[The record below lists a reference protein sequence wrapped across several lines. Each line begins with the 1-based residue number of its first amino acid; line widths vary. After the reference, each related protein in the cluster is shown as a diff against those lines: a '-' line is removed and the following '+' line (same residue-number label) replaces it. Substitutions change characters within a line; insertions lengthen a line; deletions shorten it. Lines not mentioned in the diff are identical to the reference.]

1 MHRTQNL
8 RVILLLLFVL
18 GAAACERRQHLVQ
31 QHLLEFGTL
40 IEITLIARDLT
51 HAERLLAGIEDRLRL
66 YRRYWHAWEDSELY
80 RFNRQ
85 LRERG
90 VAEIPAS
97 LQPLPEL
104 SRDYHRKSG
113 GLFDPALGLLIAA
126 SGFHGGTADAELAA
140 ALRTDLPSIS
150 DLEIDGNRARS
161 NHPQLQL
168 DLGGIAKGYA
178 IGQIAAYLEQ
188 NGIDDYIVNAGGD
201 MQIAGNR
208 FGRPWRIGIQNP
220 FAPGVMAS
228 IEIEGSYSLFTSGNY
243 QRRYRRGARTIHH
256 IVDPRSGESS
266 RGQSSATVLTR
277 DPVLA
282 DVAATVLM
290 IDGLRKPA
298 DLALSLGIED
308 FLIVGES
315 RELLASRSF
324 AGKLE
329 IRVPWQLQIVN

>member
-1 MHRTQNL
+1 MHRTQNF
-8 RVILLLLFVL
+8 RVILLLLLVF

-51 HAERLLAGIEDRLRL
+51 HAESLLAEIESRLRL
-66 YRRYWHAWEDSELY
+66 YRSYWHAWEDSELY
-80 RFNRQ
+80 RFNQQ

-90 VAEIPAS
+90 VAEIPES
-97 LQPLPEL
+97 LETLLEL
-104 SRDYHRKSG
+104 SRDYHDKSG
-113 GLFDPALGLLIAA
+113 GLFDPALGLLVAA
-126 SGFHGGTADAELAA
+126 SGFHGESADAELAA
-140 ALRTDLPSIS
+140 SLRADLPSIN
-150 DLEIDGNRARS
+150 DLQIDGKRARS
-161 NHPQLQL
+161 KHPWLQL

-178 IGQIAAYLEQ
+178 IGLIAAYLEQ
-188 NGIDDYIVNAGGD
+188 NGIDNYIVNAGGD

-220 FAPGVMAS
+220 FAPGIMAS
-228 IEIEGSYSLFTSGNY
+228 VEIDGSYSLFTSGNY
-243 QRRYRRGARTIHH
+243 QRRYRRGADTVHH

-290 IDGLRKPA
+290 IDGMRNSG

-308 FLIVGES
+308 FLVVSES

-324 AGKLE
+324 AAK
-329 IRVPWQLQIVN
+329 IDINVPWQLQIVN

>member
-1 MHRTQNL
+1 MHRTKNFRL
-8 RVILLLLFVL
+8 VVLLLILL

-31 QHLLEFGTL
+31 QHLFEFGTL
-40 IEITLIARDLT
+40 IEITLIASDLSQ
-51 HAERLLAGIEDRLRL
+51 AERLLAEIEERLRL
-66 YRRYWHAWEDSELY
+66 YRGYWHAWEDSELY

-85 LRERG
+85 LSERG
-90 VAEIPAS
+90 VAEIPES
-97 LQPLPEL
+97 LVPLLEL
-104 SRDYHRKSG
+104 SREYHAKSG
-113 GLFDPALGLLIAA
+113 GLFDPALGLLVAA
-126 SGFHGGTADAELAA
+126 SGFHGEAADAELAA
-140 ALRTDLPSIS
+140 SLRADLPSIT
-150 DLEIDGNRARS
+150 DLEIDGKRARS
-161 NHPQLQL
+161 HHPRLQL

-178 IGQIAAYLEQ
+178 VGLIAAYLEQ
-188 NGIDDYIVNAGGD
+188 NGIDDFIVNAGGD
-201 MQIAGNR
+201 MQIAGDR

-220 FAPGVMAS
+220 FAPGIMAS

-243 QRRYRRGARTIHH
+243 QRRYRRGEDTIHH

-290 IDGLRKPA
+290 IDGLRNSG

-308 FLIVGES
+308 FLVVGES

-324 AGKLE
+324 AGKIE
-329 IRVPWQLQIVN
+329 IQTPWQLQIVN